1 MDKKK
6 IILIICLIVIIL
18 ASIITNIYFLKDNK
32 ETNELTIDGITTT
45 QNKEILKDTK
55 VDKLDITNI
64 ALLNN
69 NNTSVF
75 KAKVSNNT
83 NEDIKIKR
91 LYIIFYEN
99 EKENKMPG
107 LINVIIKANSNTFI
121 NISSPNDLTKSTDIK
136 YVLE

>member
-64 ALLNN
+64 SLLNKN
-69 NNTSVF
+69 GTSVF

>member
-32 ETNELTIDGITTT
+32 ETNKLKIDGITTT
-45 QNKEILKDTK
+45 ENKEILKDTK
-55 VDKLDITNI
+55 VNQLDITNI
-64 ALLNN
+64 SLLNN

-83 NEDIKIKR
+83 NEDIEIKK
-91 LYIIFYEN
+91 LYIVFYEN
-99 EKENKMPG
+99 EKEKKIPG
-107 LINVIIKANSNTFI
+107 LINVIIKSGDSTFI
-121 NISSPNDLTKSTDIK
+121 NISSSTDLTKSTDIK